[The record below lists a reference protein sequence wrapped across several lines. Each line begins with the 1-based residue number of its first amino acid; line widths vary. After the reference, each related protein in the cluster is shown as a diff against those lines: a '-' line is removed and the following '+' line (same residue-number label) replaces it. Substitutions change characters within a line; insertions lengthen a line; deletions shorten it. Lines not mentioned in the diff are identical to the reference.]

1 MAVEPL
7 FGTRAQK
14 AFIITMLIEAIV
26 VVTLVALTFGM
37 VRADTGSSF
46 SDLGYKT
53 LPCYLALFILAEIFE
68 LIMAFDALRSRNIIQ
83 LMGIV
88 LFHGALIVFSALQF
102 HETRVAIFNCQPYC
116 VTDPNNLWNKV
127 QPFLVVAPCIV
138 AASWF
143 FLMFWIKQLYA
154 EFGWVIF
161 HVVGANPKFKS
172 MYQFYQIFICLLK
185 FDFFCFVGVTMQLLI
200 VVLNKQSAEFGIT
213 IAAIPVV
220 LLLLAGCARAVKHE
234 VKWLMII
241 SFGLMIAAMAYL
253 YKLDRFYAPASAA
266 QYVSTRATLTVFTVV
281 AFLLLSTS
289 LAIGIKCFRD
299 FDKGLHESKAHGQS
313 YTPVKMQVIDVFGMG
328 GMSERQSSSYFPGG
342 IPLQQQIS
350 IE

>member
-1 MAVEPL
+1 MAVEPV

-14 AFIITMLIEAIV
+14 AFIITIAVQAIV
-26 VVTLVALTFGM
+26 VVTMVALTFGI
-37 VRADTGSSF
+37 VQADVGTAF
-46 SDLGYKT
+46 TELGYKT

-68 LIMAFDALRSRNIIQ
+68 LVMAFDALRLRNIIQ
-83 LMGIV
+83 LLGII

-102 HETRVAIFNCQPYC
+102 HETNLAF
-116 VTDPNNLWNKV
+116 TDANQLWNRV
-127 QPFLVVAPCIV
+127 QPFLIVAPCIV

-143 FLMFWIKQLYA
+143 FLVFWIKQLYA

-172 MYQFYQIFICLLK
+172 MYQFYQIFLCLLK

-200 VVLNKQSAEFGIT
+200 VVLNKDSAEFGVT

-234 VKWLMII
+234 VRWLMAF
-241 SFGLMIAAMAYL
+241 SLALMLPAMSYL
-253 YKLDRFYAPASAA
+253 YKLDRFYAPSTEN

-281 AFLLLSTS
+281 AFLLLSAT

-299 FDKGLHESKAHGQS
+299 FDKGLYESKAHGQS
-313 YTPVKMQVIDVFGMG
+313 YTPVKMQVMDAFRMRDK
-328 GMSERQSSSYFPGG
+328 SEQQSPYSCSRRSSSATDIHRVIHVSY
-342 IPLQQQIS
+342 LA
-350 IE
+350 

>member
-1 MAVEPL
+1 
-7 FGTRAQK
+7 
-14 AFIITMLIEAIV
+14 
-26 VVTLVALTFGM
+26 
-37 VRADTGSSF
+37 
-46 SDLGYKT
+46 
-53 LPCYLALFILAEIFE
+53 
-68 LIMAFDALRSRNIIQ
+68 MAFDALRLRNIIQ
-83 LMGIV
+83 LLGII

-102 HETRVAIFNCQPYC
+102 HETNVAIFNCEFCIPDANQ
-116 VTDPNNLWNKV
+116 LWNRV
-127 QPFLVVAPCIV
+127 QPFLIVAPCIV

-143 FLMFWIKQLYA
+143 FLVFWIKQLYA

-172 MYQFYQIFICLLK
+172 MYQFYQIFLCLLK

-200 VVLNKQSAEFGIT
+200 VVLNKDSAEFGVT

-234 VKWLMII
+234 VKLLMAF
-241 SFGLMIAAMAYL
+241 SLALMLPAMSYFL
-253 YKLDRFYAPASAA
+253 YKLDRFYAPSTEG

-281 AFLLLSTS
+281 AFLLLSAT

-299 FDKGLHESKAHGQS
+299 FDKGLYDSKAHGQS
-313 YTPVKMQVIDVFGMG
+313 YTPVKMQVMDVFRMRDK
-328 GMSERQSSSYFPGG
+328 SEQQSPYSAVGV
-342 IPLQQQIS
+342 PLQPQIS

>member
-7 FGTRAQK
+7 FGTRAQR
-14 AFIITMLIEAIV
+14 AFIITIAVQAIV
-26 VVTLVALTFGM
+26 VVTMVALTFGM
-37 VRADTGSSF
+37 VRADAGTTF
-46 SDLGYKT
+46 TNLGFKT

-68 LIMAFDALRSRNIIQ
+68 LIMAFDALRLRNIIQ

-88 LFHGALIVFSALQF
+88 LFHGALIVFSALQV
-102 HETRVAIFNCQPYC
+102 HETHVAIYNCQSC
-116 VTDPNNLWNKV
+116 VTDPNHLWDKV
-127 QPFLVVAPCIV
+127 QRFLIVAPCIV

-143 FLMFWIKQLYA
+143 FLLFWIKQLYA

-200 VVLNKQSAEFGIT
+200 VVLSKDSAEFGVT

-234 VKWLMII
+234 VKWLMTI
-241 SFGLMIAAMAYL
+241 SLSLMVPAMSYFL
-253 YKLDRFYAPASAA
+253 YKLDRFYAPSTED
-266 QYVSTRATLTVFTVV
+266 QYISTRATLTVFTVV
-281 AFLLLSTS
+281 AFLLLLAS

-313 YTPVKMQVIDVFGMG
+313 YTPVKMQVIDAFRMG
-328 GMSERQSSSYFPGG
+328 GMSERQASYFPGG
-342 IPLQQQIS
+342 APLQQQIS

>member
-14 AFIITMLIEAIV
+14 AFIITIAVQAIV

-37 VRADTGSSF
+37 VQADTGSSF

-102 HETRVAIFNCQPYC
+102 HETHVAIFNCQPYC

-241 SFGLMIAAMAYL
+241 SFGLMIAAMAYFL

-299 FDKGLHESKAHGQS
+299 FDKGLHESKAHDLGKSSQ
-313 YTPVKMQVIDVFGMG
+313 YLPTPKTPG

>member
-14 AFIITMLIEAIV
+14 AFIITIAVQAIV

-102 HETRVAIFNCQPYC
+102 HETHVAIFNCQPTC

-127 QPFLVVAPCIV
+127 QPLLVVAPCIV

-241 SFGLMIAAMAYL
+241 SFGLMIAAMAYFL

-299 FDKGLHESKAHGQS
+299 FDKGLHESKAHDLGRSSQ
-313 YTPVKMQVIDVFGMG
+313 YLPTPKTP